1 LTSTPP
7 TPPAGPRCTSPPRTT
22 AGAVAALIA
31 AGAEINAQNRFGA
44 ASLSVAVFNSMGCG
58 EAIQLLLDAGADP
71 DRRNSVGISRA
82 PAQ

>member
-1 LTSTPP
+1 
-7 TPPAGPRCTSPPRTT
+7 
-22 AGAVAALIA
+22 
-31 AGAEINAQNRFGA
+31 
-44 ASLSVAVFNSMGCG
+44 MGCG